1 MTKARAGLVAG
12 LATAT
17 CMIPAAAWASPV
29 VVIRCEAQAEGYIS
43 VTHWTYSSDAYVD
56 LGDGLE
62 CAESISR
69 LLEAGFRLPF
79 APTTTV
85 SGPNR
90 ERISFSFVF
99 FAGSGSQIGSSG
111 NPKDVLPAIGEH
123 PLSPTVGNTAP
134 CGPTGGRQNR
144 LSACRQQPTPP
155 TQSTCSSASM
165 PARPKRSRL
174 HGLSLLPCHGERAP
188 SPLRL
193 AGQPRAW
200 SRGGTRAA
208 GLPPMR
214 RWPLDLRPC
223 NTCADRSR
231 RLYYAGPSHTE
242 TLIGTTFNACLTP
255 LRGHFTP
262 PARYFMS

>member
-99 FAGSGSQIGSSG
+99 IAGSGSQIGSSG

-123 PLSPTVGNTAP
+123 PQLAALLYKAVGGFKEAREETS
-134 CGPTGGRQNR
+134 TRR
-144 LSACRQQPTPP
+144 SAEFDLKKP
-155 TQSTCSSASM
+155 SVA
-165 PARPKRSRL
+165 
-174 HGLSLLPCHGERAP
+174 GERII
-188 SPLRL
+188 
-193 AGQPRAW
+193 
-200 SRGGTRAA
+200 
-208 GLPPMR
+208 
-214 RWPLDLRPC
+214 DK
-223 NTCADRSR
+223 
-231 RLYYAGPSHTE
+231 
-242 TLIGTTFNACLTP
+242 
-255 LRGHFTP
+255 
-262 PARYFMS
+262 